1 MKKLALSLCFIVSIA
16 PVLFAQKYP
25 KGYKVTVDILT
36 KQKVWDTKMPLNFEI
51 VIKNKGTKTLKLD
64 LSDVFIH
71 LKYTKQ
77 VPDKYAS
84 YDLELIPVSVKLG
97 RKEVSK
103 FVKLSVPKSA
113 SLRLV
118 YRTKEV
124 QASFQ
129 KDNRG
134 KIVMW
139 ENHPTGLYE
148 MKVSLGIELN
158 KECCYVYRSLM
169 LELEN

>member
-1 MKKLALSLCFIVSIA
+1 MKKIALILCFIISIA
-16 PVLFAQKYP
+16 SVLFAQKYQ
-25 KGYKVTVDILT
+25 KDYKVTVDILT
-36 KQKVWDTKMPLNFEI
+36 EQKVWDTKMPLNFEI
-51 VIKNKGTKTLKLD
+51 VIKNKGTKPLKLD

-71 LKYTKQ
+71 LKYTKHI
-77 VPDKYAS
+77 PDKYAS
-84 YDLELIPVSVKLG
+84 YDLELIPVSAKLG

-103 FVKLSVPKSA
+103 FAKLSLPTSS
-113 SLRLV
+113 SLRLI
-118 YRTKEV
+118 YMTKEI

-158 KECCYVYRSLM
+158 KECCYVYKSLM
-169 LELEN
+169 LELKN